1 MDNTVLILRPDQ
13 DHLEEKESMDVSGQ
27 EGSTKLSL
35 AEDYNWSLQWGVVEH
50 TFNPSTQE
58 AEAGGP
64 VSSGPAEA
72 KVRLSQKKK
81 GVLKYSDMQ
90 GLRLD
95 LQYCKTPEKQ
105 KPNQTTA
112 RHI

>member
-1 MDNTVLILRPDQ
+1 M
-13 DHLEEKESMDVSGQ
+13 
-27 EGSTKLSL
+27 
-35 AEDYNWSLQWGVVEH
+35 VEH
-50 TFNPSTQE
+50 AFNPSTQE

-72 KVRLSQKKK
+72 KVRLSQKK
-81 GVLKYSDMQ
+81 GVLKYSNMQ